1 MSASVLTAVPAKSRQ
16 SSYSRAADASSAPG
30 FTQLPPPPQPA
41 RSSSPKTQHR
51 PMPFM
56 STRPD
61 FAAAPLEPGQN
72 RPLLGGAGVI
82 PAGDL
87 LDRAQTAAA
96 HPGARVHQADTQA
109 RRDRARLD
117 VGLGLIAVGSVAVG
131 CAHTA

>member
-30 FTQLPPPPQPA
+30 FTQLPPPPQPP
-41 RSSSPKTQHR
+41 RSRPKTQHR

-61 FAAAPLEPGQN
+61 FAATHLEPGQD
-72 RPLLGGAGVI
+72 RPFLGGAGAI

-87 LDRAQTAAA
+87 LDHAQTAAA

-109 RRDRARLD
+109 RRNRARLD